1 MLAGPVRTPD
11 FIVIGSM
18 KSATTT
24 LHRQLDA
31 QAGVFMSTPKE
42 PNFFSDDQVYKRG
55 EGWYTGLFCDAE
67 PSDICGESS
76 THYTKLPD
84 YPLTI
89 ERLKRSI
96 AQPKLIYIMRH
107 PVDRLVSHYIHQWSE
122 GVISC
127 DIDTAI
133 DRFPELIN
141 YSCYGMQLAPYFEAF
156 GQNCVLPL
164 HFDDFLAQPG
174 AALDQVARFLG
185 RSGSF
190 RWVEELAQENS
201 TGHRHRKFVGYK
213 LLIESKPMALLRR
226 LFVPKSVRTIVR
238 SKLAMRSQ
246 PKISSQ
252 QLERITAIFD
262 EDLAVIGDWLGC
274 AINCENFKSSFR
286 LP

>member
-1 MLAGPVRTPD
+1 
-11 FIVIGSM
+11 M

-31 QAGVFMSTPKE
+31 QAGVFMSSPKE
-42 PNFFSDDQVYKRG
+42 PNFFSDDHVYEQG
-55 EGWYTGLFCDAE
+55 ADWYSGLFCDADS
-67 PSDICGESS
+67 SDICGESS

-89 ERLKRSI
+89 ERLQSAI
-96 AQPKLIYIMRH
+96 SAPKLIYIMRH

-156 GQNCVLPL
+156 GRDSLLPL
-164 HFDDFLAQPG
+164 HFDDFLAKPE
-174 AALDQVARFLG
+174 AVLEKVASFLG

-190 RWVEELAQENS
+190 HWVEELAQENAA
-201 TGHRHRKFVGYK
+201 GQRHRKFYGYK
-213 LLIESKPMALLRR
+213 LLVESKPMALLRR
-226 LFVPKSVRTIVR
+226 LLVPKSVRTIVR
-238 SKLAMRSQ
+238 SKLSMQSQ
-246 PKISSQ
+246 PAISSQ

-262 EDLAVIGDWLGC
+262 KDLLMVGDWLGC
-274 AINCENFKSSFR
+274 EINCENFKSSFR
-286 LP
+286 LA